1 MKTTKPTDPFTGVW
15 KFNHDHST
23 TSSPPPHSWT
33 QRIEATAHEVT
44 VREEIVSSEGAAPTV
59 VEIQA
64 RFDGLEYP
72 VTGST
77 AADTITYSRID
88 THRIS
93 GTGIKN
99 GRTTLRESL
108 AVSPDGQTLTVNYS
122 IYRGD
127 RIVANGIAVFEKT
140 EARQPRYSDSSEQ

>member
-1 MKTTKPTDPFTGVW
+1 MKPTKPPDPFTGLW
-15 KFNHDHST
+15 KFLHDRST
-23 TSSPPPHSWT
+23 TSSPPPHTWT
-33 QRIEATAHEVT
+33 QRIEATTHEVT
-44 VREEIVSSEGAAPTV
+44 VREEIVTTAGTPPTV

-77 AADTITYSRID
+77 VADTITYSRID
-88 THRIS
+88 THRIA
-93 GTGIKN
+93 GTGMTN

-108 AVSPDGQTLTVNYS
+108 AVSPDGQTLTVTYT

-127 RIVANGIAVFEKT
+127 RILANGIAIFEKISV
-140 EARQPRYSDSSEQ
+140 A

>member
-1 MKTTKPTDPFTGVW
+1 
-15 KFNHDHST
+15 
-23 TSSPPPHSWT
+23 
-33 QRIEATAHEVT
+33 
-44 VREEIVSSEGAAPTV
+44 V

-93 GTGIKN
+93 GTGMKN

-108 AVSPDGQTLTVNYS
+108 AVSPDGPTLTATNT

-127 RIVANGIAVFEKT
+127 RILANGIAIFEKAT
-140 EARQPRYSDSSEQ
+140 TD

>member
-1 MKTTKPTDPFTGVW
+1 MTPTKPPDPFTGLW
-15 KFNHDHST
+15 KFVHDRST
-23 TSSPPPHSWT
+23 TSSPPPHTWT

-44 VREEIVSSEGAAPTV
+44 VREQIVSTEGAVPTV

-93 GTGIKN
+93 GTGMKN

-108 AVSPDGQTLTVNYS
+108 AVSPDGQTLTTTYT

-127 RIVANGIAVFEKT
+127 RILANGIAIFERT
-140 EARQPRYSDSSEQ
+140 ESI

>member
-1 MKTTKPTDPFTGVW
+1 MKPTTPPDPFTGLW
-15 KFNHDHST
+15 KFLHDQST
-23 TSSPPPHSWT
+23 TSSPPPHTWT

-44 VREEIVSSEGAAPTV
+44 VREEIVTTEGAAPTV

-77 AADTITYSRID
+77 AADTITYSRIN

-93 GTGIKN
+93 ATGLKN

-108 AVSPDGQTLTVNYS
+108 AVSPDGQTLTVTYT

-127 RIVANGIAVFEKT
+127 RILANGIAVFERAKT
-140 EARQPRYSDSSEQ
+140 N